1 MSTMVLGLCFL
12 GKLQMNPFEFSNSIT
27 YTKQDIM
34 NDLNEKEYAPFLVNR
49 SLSYHQD
56 CILYAN
62 EMNSRFDVSHRLQ
75 YHYLL
80 NTIRKRK
87 RFAKWSKPELI
98 DDLKIVMDYYSVSR
112 EKAEEYLTILTKSSI
127 EVLKRRMKK
136 GGKSE
141 L

>member
-1 MSTMVLGLCFL
+1 
-12 GKLQMNPFEFSNSIT
+12 MNPFDFSNSIT
-27 YTKQDIM
+27 YTKKDIM
-34 NDLNEKEYAPFLVNR
+34 NDINEKEYAPFLVNR

-62 EMNSRFDVSHRLQ
+62 EMNRRFDISHKLQ

-87 RFAKWSKPELI
+87 RFAKWSKPQLI
-98 DDLKIVMDYYSVSR
+98 DDLNIVMDYYSVSR
-112 EKAEEYLTILTKSSI
+112 EKAEEYLNILKKS
-127 EVLKRRMKK
+127 ELETLKKRMKK
-136 GGKSE
+136 GGKSD

>member
-1 MSTMVLGLCFL
+1 
-12 GKLQMNPFEFSNSIT
+12 MNPFDFANSIT

-34 NDLNEKEYAPFLVNR
+34 NELNEKEYAPFLVNR

-62 EMNSRFDVSHRLQ
+62 EMNRRFDISHKLQ

-87 RFAKWSKPELI
+87 RFAKWSKPQLI
-98 DDLKIVMDYYSVSR
+98 DDLNIVMDYYSVSR
-112 EKAEEYLTILTKSSI
+112 EKAEEYLNILKKS
-127 EVLKRRMKK
+127 ELETLKKRMKK

>member
-1 MSTMVLGLCFL
+1 
-12 GKLQMNPFEFSNSIT
+12 MNPFEFSNSIT
-27 YTKQDIM
+27 YTKQEIM

-62 EMNSRFDVSHRLQ
+62 EMNRRFDISHKLQ

-98 DDLKIVMDYYSVSR
+98 DDLNIVMDYYSISR
-112 EKAEEYLTILTKSSI
+112 EKAEEYLNILTKSEI
-127 EVLKRRMKK
+127 ETLKRRMKK

-141 L
+141 LWYRKYVRDIF

>member
-1 MSTMVLGLCFL
+1 
-12 GKLQMNPFEFSNSIT
+12 MNPFEFSNSIT

-49 SLSYHQD
+49 ALSYHQD

-62 EMNSRFDVSHRLQ
+62 EMNRRFDISHKLQ

-87 RFAKWSKPELI
+87 RFAKWSKPQLI

-112 EKAEEYLTILTKSSI
+112 GKAEEYLSILTKSGI
-127 EVLKRRMKK
+127 ETLKKRMNK

>member
-1 MSTMVLGLCFL
+1 
-12 GKLQMNPFEFSNSIT
+12 MNPFEFSNSIT

-34 NDLNEKEYAPFLVNR
+34 NDLNEKGYAPFLVNR
-49 SLSYHQD
+49 ALSYHQD

-62 EMNSRFDVSHRLQ
+62 EMNRRFDISHKLQ

-112 EKAEEYLTILTKSSI
+112 EKAEEYLNILNKSGI
-127 EVLKRRMKK
+127 ETLKKRMNK

>member
-1 MSTMVLGLCFL
+1 
-12 GKLQMNPFEFSNSIT
+12 MNPFEFSNSIT

-34 NDLNEKEYAPFLVNR
+34 NDLNEKEYVPFLVNR

-62 EMNSRFDVSHRLQ
+62 EMNRRFDISHKLQ

-112 EKAEEYLTILTKSSI
+112 GKAEEYLSILSKSRI
-127 EVLKRRMKK
+127 ETLKKRMNK

>member
-1 MSTMVLGLCFL
+1 
-12 GKLQMNPFEFSNSIT
+12 MNPFDFANSIT

-34 NDLNEKEYAPFLVNR
+34 HELNEKEYAPFLVNR

-56 CILYAN
+56 CILYTN
-62 EMNSRFDVSHRLQ
+62 EMNRRFDISHQLQ

-87 RFAKWSKPELI
+87 RFAKWSKPEQI

-112 EKAEEYLTILTKSSI
+112 EKAEEYLKLLGKNKIAILK
-127 EVLKRRMKK
+127 KRMNK
-136 GGKSE
+136 GGKTA
-141 L
+141 

>member
-1 MSTMVLGLCFL
+1 
-12 GKLQMNPFEFSNSIT
+12 MNPFEFSNSIT
-27 YTKQDIM
+27 YTKKDIM
-34 NDLNEKEYAPFLVNR
+34 NELNEKEYAPFLVNR

-62 EMNSRFDVSHRLQ
+62 EMNRRFDISHKLQ

-98 DDLKIVMDYYSVSR
+98 DDLNIVMDYYSISR
-112 EKAEEYLTILTKSSI
+112 EKAEEYLSILNKSAI
-127 EVLKRRMKK
+127 ETLKRRMKK